1 VSGAGG
7 PGAERA
13 PTVAIRS
20 PLPGVFY
27 RRPSP
32 DFDPFVEVGSP
43 VEPDTTVA
51 LVEVM
56 KQFFEVP
63 AGTTGTIAAVAVA
76 DAEMV
81 DAGQV
86 LFTVR
91 GS

>member
-1 VSGAGG
+1 MSMD
-7 PGAERA
+7 
-13 PTVAIRS
+13 IRS

-32 DFDPFVEVGSP
+32 QSDPFVEVGST
-43 VEPDTTVA
+43 VEADTTVA
-51 LVEVM
+51 IIEVM
-56 KQFFEVP
+56 KQFFDVP
-63 AGTTGTIAAVAVA
+63 AGVSGTIASVAVD

-91 GS
+91 QS

>member
-1 VSGAGG
+1 MN
-7 PGAERA
+7 
-13 PTVAIRS
+13 IRS

-32 DFDPFVEVGSP
+32 ASEPFVDVGSP
-43 VEPDTTVA
+43 VEPATVVA
-51 LVEVM
+51 IVEVM

-63 AGTTGTIAAVAVA
+63 AGVAGRIAAVAVA

-86 LFTVR
+86 LFTV
-91 GS
+91 GPS